1 MKDRKRKGDKLSA
14 DKWKTGGIIAALVA
28 AAAVFAAMLQL
39 EKNMLTEYERGT
51 VYAAVKTIPK
61 GQLITEQNWSQYVK
75 EQELERSCIPESA
88 LDSPEQIIGLVPEF
102 DVEPGVLLSQG
113 MFEKVS
119 EVLGELKEPVIAGFK
134 ADDLYQVV
142 GGVLRAG
149 DRIHIYR
156 VSEEKETTLIWDN
169 VYICQVFDQS
179 GVSIESGNSTA
190 AAQRI
195 NVYLDREDVEEFY
208 SELALGTL
216 RVVKAYK

>member
-1 MKDRKRKGDKLSA
+1 MKDRKRRGDKLSA

-39 EKNMLTEYERGT
+39 EKNMLTGYERGT